1 MVESA
6 KNLANDVG
14 MTFKNMD
21 EETPDFMEP
30 FRKVVHEGEKAG
42 ALSTKVKELI
52 TVGIAINAR
61 CPFCI
66 AVHVRNAVA
75 AGATRAE
82 LVEAGNVAVMMGGGP
97 AATYMKYLFD
107 AIEEFG
113 AE

>member
-1 MVESA
+1 MV
-6 KNLANDVG
+6 K
-14 MTFKNMD
+14 
-21 EETPDFMEP
+21 
-30 FRKVVHEGEKAG
+30 EGVAEG
-42 ALSTKVKELI
+42 VLSVKVKELI

-61 CPFCI
+61 CLFCI
-66 AVHVRNAVA
+66 AIHVKKAVA